1 MSNRILFLI
10 LNTMLYLTYSRRKG
24 NTIHILTFKAN
35 EGGYAD
41 IARLIGYCAL
51 SPFRYFSFHLIIF
64 SHQVITAI
72 LAAMTSATHTATFP
86 HALLKTLKTSLDK
99 VLDNLPRILVLLSS
113 HHQKICLT
121 I

>member
-1 MSNRILFLI
+1 MEESSNLDSPEENENLMSNRILFLI
-10 LNTMLYLTYSRRKG
+10 LNTMLYWTYSRRKG

-41 IARLIGYCAL
+41 IAVLIGYCAL

-72 LAAMTSATHTATFP
+72 LAAMTSATHTAASQ
-86 HALLKTLKTSLDK
+86 HALLKTSLD
-99 VLDNLPRILVLLSS
+99 
-113 HHQKICLT
+113 
-121 I
+121 

>member
-1 MSNRILFLI
+1 
-10 LNTMLYLTYSRRKG
+10 MLYWTYSRRKG

-41 IARLIGYCAL
+41 RALLIGYCAL
-51 SPFRYFSFHLIIF
+51 SSFRYFSFHLIIF
-64 SHQVITAI
+64 SHQVITAT
-72 LAAMTSATHTATFP
+72 LAAMTSATHTAASQ
-86 HALLKTLKTSLDK
+86 HALLKTQLDK

>member
-10 LNTMLYLTYSRRKG
+10 LNTMLYWTYSRRKG

-41 IARLIGYCAL
+41 IAVLIGYCAL
-51 SPFRYFSFHLIIF
+51 SPFRYFLFHLIIF

-72 LAAMTSATHTATFP
+72 LAAMTSATHTAASQ

-113 HHQKICLT
+113 HHQKIFLT